1 MPLITFTTKNY
12 PDIMMFGDIGQRLLK
27 MMGHS
32 TTVPGTILASDVPEA
47 LERIKTAIDAENAL
61 PPDAETD
68 EEEPPGEYCT
78 PGFSTNRI
86 TGRRAEGK
94 CKRDVEVI
102 CQTSP

>member
-68 EEEPPGEYCT
+68 EEEPPV
-78 PGFSTNRI
+78 SI
-86 TGRRAEGK
+86 ALRAFPLIELLAAAMK
-94 CKRDVEVI
+94 ANANVMWK
-102 CQTSP
+102 